1 MNESLLIFCINLT
14 NHSSCLSEVFPFVM
28 QPIIGHGS
36 SETSPFQHAKE
47 AGLYYV
53 EDPDVNLA
61 SLAGSKIV
69 PDHLGQ
75 ITVKGK

>member
-1 MNESLLIFCINLT
+1 M
-14 NHSSCLSEVFPFVM
+14 FPFVM

-36 SETSPFQHAKE
+36 SDTSPFQHAKE

-53 EDPDVNLA
+53 EDADVNLG
-61 SLAGSKIV
+61 SLASGKIV

-75 ITVKGK
+75 TTVKGK